1 LNGDHNEAAIIASV
15 AAVAVIAAGGV
26 LIGRLLWTGRCSASF
41 EEVQAADLAKLHA
54 VPVGPQ
60 CRPDLQSDDMLNG
73 PVSTARSARSSLVF
87 SADQPGNP

>member
-1 LNGDHNEAAIIASV
+1 MNGDHNEAAIIASV

-54 VPVGPQ
+54 VPVSQ
-60 CRPDLQSDDMLNG
+60 VKVDDFPEEYRENVQNLLEVAQH
-73 PVSTARSARSSLVF
+73 PVAPL
-87 SADQPGNP
+87 G